1 MGLKYD
7 LDIFQIVKYDIYTV
21 KLLLLLL
28 VLETSGYVVLHVQVS
43 RLCLSCAV
51 YRNQKDIS
59 TSLNCKGEPPTVTW
73 TADVRVML
81 SLET

>member
-1 MGLKYD
+1 LGLKYD
-7 LDIFQIVKYDIYTV
+7 LDIFHIVKYDIYAV

-28 VLETSGYVVLHVQVS
+28 EVETSSYVLLHVQVS

-51 YRNQKDIS
+51 YRNQKDIN

-73 TADVRVML
+73 TADVRVIL
-81 SLET
+81 LLET